1 MHEPLA
7 SHRILLQLRGRL
19 GAAASVLALAV
30 LAHAAQGAAAKVEV
44 PRRPNF
50 LVIVTDDQRHDVLGV
65 VQREQGER
73 GRFPWMSTPVLDRL
87 AAEGARFRQ
96 AFVVNSLCS
105 PSRASILT
113 GRYPHEVGVLDNRT
127 PFPASATTFAR
138 RLADSGY
145 RTAYVGKW
153 HMGRQGGARP
163 GFEFSASYLGH
174 GVYFDCPFE
183 VNGVA
188 TPTSGWVDDVST
200 AFAERFIREHRNE
213 PFLAVVGFKA
223 GHHPYEPPERRR
235 GEYKDVQP
243 RPAPNLASPA
253 IYAGTK
259 PARTPRAVRRE
270 KEAGERET
278 GPETAPETAP
288 KSAPET
294 AAETAP
300 EGPNQGYFETLS
312 AADDAVGRLLALLD
326 ELELTQDTLVLFT
339 SDNGMY
345 FGEHGL
351 RDKRTAYEES
361 LRTPLVVRYPRRVA
375 PGAVIDQLAL
385 NIDIAPTLLDFAGL
399 AAPAEFRGRSL
410 RPLLE
415 LREGAAAPAP
425 TWRDSFFY
433 GYVAERGFAAPTVT
447 AVRTARH
454 KLVTYPGHPEWTELF
469 DLRSDPYELRNLAG
483 DDKLAEL
490 RGELEKEHARWI
502 AELAFPVPKGTP
514 EDGPE
519 HAPKEERE
527 EEPDDAEGEN
537 DGA

>member
-7 SHRILLQLRGRL
+7 SRRTLSLFLGRL
-19 GAAASVLALAV
+19 GAAASVLALVAT
-30 LAHAAQGAAAKVEV
+30 ADAAQGVTENAAV

-50 LVIVTDDQRHDVLGV
+50 LVIVTDDQRYDVLGV

-73 GRFPWMSTPVLDRL
+73 GRFPWMSTPAVDRL
-87 AAEGARFRQ
+87 AADGARFRQ

-127 PFPASATTFAR
+127 PFPANSTTFAQL
-138 RLADSGY
+138 LAASGY

-163 GFEFSASYLGH
+163 GFEHSASYLGH
-174 GVYFDCPFE
+174 GEYFDCPFE

-188 TPTSGWVDDVST
+188 TPTTGWVDDVST
-200 AFAERFIREHRNE
+200 AFAERFIREHRSE
-213 PFLAVVGFKA
+213 PFLAVVGFKS

-235 GEYKDVQP
+235 GAYEEAQP

-253 IYAGTK
+253 IYARTK
-259 PARTPRAVRRE
+259 PARTPRSVRRE
-270 KEAGERET
+270 KEGEARE
-278 GPETAPETAP
+278 PASEKEN
-288 KSAPET
+288 
-294 AAETAP
+294 ETAP

-312 AADDAVGRLLALLD
+312 GADDAVGRLLEVLD

-361 LRTPLVVRYPRRVA
+361 LRTPLIVRYPRRVA
-375 PGAVIDQLAL
+375 AGVVLDELAL

-399 AAPAEFRGRSL
+399 AVPAGVRGRSL

-415 LREGAAAPAP
+415 ARAGSAAPAP
-425 TWRDSFFY
+425 RWRDSFFY

-454 KLVTYPGHPEWTELF
+454 KLVLYPGHPEWTELF
-469 DLRSDPYELRNLAG
+469 DLGSDPYELRNLAG
-483 DDKLAEL
+483 DEKLAEL
-490 RGELEKEHARWI
+490 RGRLEREHASWT
-502 AELAFPVPKGTP
+502 AELAFP
-514 EDGPE
+514 GPE
-519 HAPKEERE
+519 KVAEEA
-527 EEPDDAEGEN
+527 PDDTGDEN
-537 DGA
+537 DGK